1 MTQFPLNDNLR
12 GARRA
17 RAEGY
22 AGGFGDRRLSWLL
35 ADRRLTAP
43 AVALAAAGSLLSL
56 AALALPVVG
65 LAADVPHP
73 QRADRLAPL
82 LGYHHGGLWLAV
94 GLVLLA
100 ALLAAAAASFA
111 GGPASRGR
119 GVPLLAFAC
128 ALAALAGIAA
138 VAFLLTHTAGLA
150 AHAYDLSGPH
160 LLPKGLRYEPPAFWP
175 YAATPGPALW
185 TCLAAGVVV
194 LAASLPLVVNLV
206 RLRMRKVQ
214 AVHR

>member
-12 GARRA
+12 GARQA

-35 ADRRLTAP
+35 PDRRLTAP

-65 LAADVPHP
+65 LAAEALHP
-73 QRADRLAPL
+73 RRADRLAPL
-82 LGYHHGGLWLAV
+82 IGYHHGGLWLAV
-94 GLVLLA
+94 CLVLLA
-100 ALLAAAAASFA
+100 ARLAAAAASFA
-111 GGPASRGR
+111 GGPTSRGR
-119 GVPLLAFAC
+119 GVPLLAVAC
-128 ALAALAGIAA
+128 ALAALAAIAA
-138 VAFLLTHTAGLA
+138 TAILLTHTAGLA

-160 LLPKGLRYEPPAFWP
+160 LIPKGLRYEPPAFWP

-185 TCLAAGVVV
+185 TCLAAGVLL
-194 LAASLPLVVNLV
+194 LAASLLLAVNLV
-206 RLRMRKVQ
+206 RLRWVKVQ
-214 AVHR
+214 AVFH